1 MEMGM
6 TATYTE
12 FPAMNTLRNE
22 VIRHA
27 LLHGWVAPLL
37 VLWVIGTG
45 LFLFYWQL
53 PLLALVWSLAATLI
67 GGTMVRNELQ
77 DDEIARASLQA
88 TLERDLAVED
98 LGNKQHIEDL
108 TSHIKAFAEIAVRIH
123 AIGPGCINDR
133 YLTKGLKNMYEVLA
147 VESEAAHNVEL
158 TWELELSPEICQEFR
173 TAWHEVSNRSIQG
186 ANPGPRFAMDF
197 ARSTLEMV
205 PRVRLA
211 LSAAEKGTTSA
222 VDKASAEVTPA
233 PASTADKELVRMTAT
248 ALRRLGKPASL
259 ARCGL
264 LERLPHTLA
273 AAWDAVQTEQAPG
286 EGMTPLDQVQMLRA
300 SLIAA
305 IEKLSSGESHGRGEP
320 EALQYLIL
328 NEEYVLHRPVK
339 AIVTRHSIGEGVFYR
354 NRREG
359 IRALSA
365 ELAAHEAILAR
376 RTEAVV

>member
-1 MEMGM
+1 MN
-6 TATYTE
+6 ATYPE
-12 FPAMNTLRNE
+12 FPAMNSLRNE
-22 VIRHA
+22 VILHA
-27 LLHGWVAPLL
+27 LLRGWVAPLL
-37 VLWVIGTG
+37 LLWVLGTA

-53 PLLALVWSLAATLI
+53 PMLGLVWSLAATSI
-67 GGTMVRNELQ
+67 GALMVRNELRS
-77 DDEIARASLQA
+77 DEIARASLQA

-98 LGNKQHIEDL
+98 LGNKQHVEDL
-108 TSHIKAFAEIAVRIH
+108 TSHIAAFAEIGVRIH
-123 AIGPGCINDR
+123 AFGPNCIKDR
-133 YLTKGLKNMYEVLA
+133 YLTRCLDNMYQVLA
-147 VESEAAHNVEL
+147 VESEAAHNTEL
-158 TWELELSPEICQEFR
+158 TWELELSPGIRGEFK
-173 TAWHEVSNRSIQG
+173 TTWEELEKRSVDG
-186 ANPGPRFAMDF
+186 ADPGPRFAMDF
-197 ARSTLEMV
+197 ARATLEAMTK
-205 PRVRLA
+205 VRSA
-211 LSAAEKGTTSA
+211 LSAPEQTITS
-222 VDKASAEVTPA
+222 VDITHA
-233 PASTADKELVRMTAT
+233 PASPVPPSTADKELVRMTAT